1 MEKVGRNDPC
11 PCGSG
16 KKYKNCHQNS
26 EEKSKGSRKALVF
39 LGVFLILIVIGVVGT
54 LMSRGTS
61 GSPAGPAPEG
71 KVWSEEHQH
80 YH

>member
-1 MEKVGRNDPC
+1 MKHVGRNEPC

-16 KKYKNCHQNS
+16 KKYKNCHMKK
-26 EEKSKGSRKALVF
+26 EEKQSGRN
-39 LGVFLILIVIGVVGT
+39 LGLLYLILFIVFCVIAGVT
-54 LMSRGTS
+54 AYINSQTPEAA
-61 GSPAGPAPEG
+61 GSNVG